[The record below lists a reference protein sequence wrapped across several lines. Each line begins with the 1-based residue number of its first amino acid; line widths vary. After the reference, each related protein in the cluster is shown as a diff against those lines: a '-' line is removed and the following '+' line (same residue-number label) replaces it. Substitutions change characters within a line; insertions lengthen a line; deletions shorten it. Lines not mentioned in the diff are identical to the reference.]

1 MEECINNAKIKYNVN
16 GFKSVLTKNLN
27 MKTIQI
33 SKMQE
38 SRNQNLIEIQEQKQY
53 YLKNKNYKLANITKT
68 NEEAKKD
75 KI

>member
-1 MEECINNAKIKYNVN
+1 
-16 GFKSVLTKNLN
+16 
-27 MKTIQI
+27 
-33 SKMQE
+33 MQE